1 MDLKRGQIEGD
12 KRFVEHGST
21 FCGVLF
27 QQNKSK
33 TLSPIFCTIF
43 RVLDLKTLKI
53 GIGGVRRKKRSAAF
67 IADE

>member
-1 MDLKRGQIEGD
+1 MDLKRGQIEGGE
-12 KRFVEHGST
+12 RFVEHDST
-21 FCGVLF
+21 FCGAHF

-33 TLSPIFCTIF
+33 TLSPIFCTIC

-53 GIGGVRRKKRSAAF
+53 GRGGARRKKGSTAF